1 MPAFFQADRDQVIG
15 GAARFLWQ
23 ETLAEHGSAVSFPTK
38 IDDIIDVVSYK
49 ARQTNG
55 WRDFGQTSD
64 GITITRNLTLTTW
77 DTDQVP
83 EVYEAVDRWTHLLAS
98 NIAEV
103 TLENFQAAWEAGTI
117 VPVVGGLP
125 GERRLSFGI
134 PSTLTERRLAVV
146 FKDHHGYFWAWI
158 FRRAALNT
166 VGDTVYNR
174 GVMQLMPAT
183 FKLYPDPDI
192 DDENDQICRVH
203 TNAPATTSTSTTST
217 STTTTSTS
225 TSTTQT

>member
-1 MPAFFQADRDQVIG
+1 MASFFQADRDQVIG

-23 ETLAEHGSAVSFPTK
+23 ETSTEHGGAVSFPSK
-38 IDDIIDVVSYK
+38 IDDVINVVSYK
-49 ARQTNG
+49 ARQENG

-64 GITITRNLTLTTW
+64 GITVTRNLSLTTW

-103 TLENFQAAWEAGTI
+103 TLDNMKVAWQGGTI
-117 VPVVGGLP
+117 ANVAGGLAD
-125 GERRLSFGI
+125 ERYLPLGI
-134 PSTLTERRLAVV
+134 PTTLTERRLAVV
-146 FKDHHGYFWAWI
+146 FKDHHGYLWAWI

-174 GVMQLMPAT
+174 GAMQLLPAT

-192 DDENDQICRVH
+192 DDENDQVCRVH
-203 TNAPATTSTSTTST
+203 TNQPATTSTSTSTTST
-217 STTTTSTS
+217 STTTTV
-225 TSTTQT
+225 